1 MKKNLQLK
9 LPTASASASV
19 SLASAEGLAEALLQ
33 RLKLVVPAA
42 AVALAAVG
50 LGACGGPAFDLGH
63 ETGAVTLNPDKTATI
78 HVHGW
83 NLPGAT
89 KTGNVGDDRGG
100 GSTVDGIR
108 RFSTLPAGTSSP
120 TAPNQIVATEYYGAA
135 FPSYYTAADQAEV
148 TAQKG
153 IPRYALI
160 VAKYVRQVLD
170 RSGAEGVNL
179 TCHSMGCEISRYLI
193 ENDVGHLVSAGKVKR
208 WVSFAG
214 VVNGATLADIDGG
227 MQLDKIA
234 KLLGLDLIDV
244 AHMNRSWVQQYVAAY
259 DHQRVEGNN
268 PLWSNL
274 LVHHI
279 KATDPRIDSALGI
292 PLMDVFGYGKVPNDG
307 VVLGEEMY
315 LHSQADAAKWATPS
329 GALLPVG
336 QSHHQANHFNITEH
350 VGAQAIAAAALTGKR
365 RARVT
370 LQSLTLYK
378 DHESGLFDK
387 APAEVVVESQV
398 RYPYV
403 KAIEPS
409 DPLLDEVSTA
419 RRNAPLYRLNKGE
432 TQTPNYLIFDGPVFD
447 AQTSVA
453 LSIKLSETDFYPA
466 AGLNENA
473 LAANFRLGELKQ
485 EVPLTDGDY
494 TVTTADAKFT
504 VRVAVATLY

>member
-1 MKKNLQLK
+1 MKKILQLK
-9 LPTASASASV
+9 LPTAAASG
-19 SLASAEGLAEALLQ
+19 SLAPAERLAPTRLQ
-33 RLKLVVPAA
+33 RLMRAVPAA
-42 AVALAAVG
+42 AAAAAALW
-50 LGACGGPAFDLGH
+50 LGACGGPADDLDKGS
-63 ETGAVTLNPDKTATI
+63 GAITLNPDQTATI

-89 KTGNVGDDRGG
+89 KTGSVGDDRGG

-108 RFSTLPAGTSSP
+108 RFSTLPAGTTSP

-135 FPSYYTAADQAEV
+135 FPSYYSAADQAEV
-148 TAQKG
+148 AAQKG

-160 VAKYVRQVLD
+160 VAKYARQVLD
-170 RSGAEGVNL
+170 RSGAQGVNL

-193 ENDVGHLVSAGKVKR
+193 ENDVGHLVSAGKIKR

-214 VVNGATLADIDGG
+214 VVNGAALADIDGG

-234 KLLGLDLIDV
+234 RLLGLDLIDV

-259 DHQRVEGNN
+259 DHRRVEGNN

-274 LVHHI
+274 LIHHI
-279 KATDPRIDSALGI
+279 QSTDPRIDSALGI

-315 LHSQADAAKWATPS
+315 LHSQADAAKWATPG
-329 GALLPVG
+329 GALLPVS
-336 QSHHQANHFNITEH
+336 QSHHLANHFNITEH

-365 RARVT
+365 RARIT

-419 RRNAPLYRLNKGE
+419 RRNAPLYRLSKGE
-432 TQTPNYLIFDGPVFD
+432 TQTPSYLIFDGPVFD

-453 LSIKLSETDFYPA
+453 LSLKLSETDFYPA

-473 LAANFRLGELKQ
+473 LAPNFQLGELNQ
-485 EVPLTDGDY
+485 ELPLTDGDY
-494 TVTTADAKFT
+494 TVTTADVKFT
-504 VRVAVATLY
+504 VHVAVETLY

>member
-1 MKKNLQLK
+1 MRKNLQLQ
-9 LPTASASASV
+9 LPTAAAVMSAASAP
-19 SLASAEGLAEALLQ
+19 AERRVPTLRQRLGRAAPVAATAALL
-33 RLKLVVPAA
+33 
-42 AVALAAVG
+42 LA
-50 LGACGGPAFDLGH
+50 ACGGPGDDLGR
-63 ETGAVTLNPDKTATI
+63 EPSAVTLNPDKTATI

-108 RFSTLPAGTSSP
+108 RFSTMPAGTTSP
-120 TAPNQIVATEYYGAA
+120 TAPNQIVATEYYGAT

-160 VAKYVRQVLD
+160 VAKYARQVLD
-170 RSGAEGVNL
+170 RSGAEGINL

-193 ENDVGHLVSAGKVKR
+193 ENDVGHLVSAGKIRR

-234 KLLGLDLIDV
+234 KLLGLDLVDV

-259 DHQRVEGNN
+259 DHRRVEGNN

-279 KATDPRIDSALGI
+279 LSTDPRIDTALGI
-292 PLMDVFGYGKVPNDG
+292 PLMDVFGYSKVANDG
-307 VVLGEEMY
+307 IVLDDEMY
-315 LHSQADAAKWATPS
+315 LHSQTDAAKWVTPS
-329 GALLPVG
+329 GALLPVS
-336 QSHHQANHFNITEH
+336 QSHHLANHFNITDH

-370 LQSLTLYK
+370 LTSLTLYK
-378 DHESGLFDK
+378 DHETGLLDK

-409 DPLLDEVSTA
+409 DPLLDEVTTA
-419 RRNAPLYRLNKGE
+419 RRNAPLYRVSKGE
-432 TQTPNYLIFDGPVFD
+432 TQTPNYVVFDGPVFD

-453 LSIKLSETDFYPA
+453 LSVKLSETDFYPA

-473 LAANFRLGELKQ
+473 LAANAPLGELNQ
-485 EVPLTDGDY
+485 EVPLTSGDY
-494 TVTTADAKFT
+494 TVTTADVKFT
-504 VRVAVATLY
+504 VHVAVETLY

>member
-1 MKKNLQLK
+1 MKKILQLK
-9 LPTASASASV
+9 LPTAAATGSAS
-19 SLASAEGLAEALLQ
+19 LAKRLAPRLLQ
-33 RLKLVVPAA
+33 RLKRAVPAA
-42 AVALAAVG
+42 AAATVLW
-50 LGACGGPAFDLGH
+50 LGACGGPAGDPGS
-63 ETGAVTLNPDKTATI
+63 ETAAVTLNPDKTATI

-108 RFSTLPAGTSSP
+108 RFSTLPAGTTSP

-135 FPSYYTAADQAEV
+135 FPSYYTATDQAEV
-148 TAQKG
+148 AAQKG

-160 VAKYVRQVLD
+160 VAKYARHVLD
-170 RSGAEGVNL
+170 RSGAEGINL

-193 ENDVGHLVSAGKVKR
+193 ENDIGHLVSAGKLKR

-234 KLLGLDLIDV
+234 KLLGLDLVDV
-244 AHMNRSWVQQYVAAY
+244 AHMNRSWVQQYVAVY
-259 DHQRVEGNN
+259 DHRRLEGNS
-268 PLWSNL
+268 PLWANL
-274 LVHHI
+274 IVHHV

-292 PLMDVFGYGKVPNDG
+292 PLMDVFGYSKVPNDG
-307 VVLGEEMY
+307 VVLGEEMF

-329 GALLPVG
+329 GTLLPVG

-365 RARVT
+365 RARIT
-370 LQSLTLYK
+370 LKSLTLIK

-387 APAEVVVESQV
+387 APAEVVVESQI

-432 TQTPNYLIFDGPVFD
+432 TLAPNYLVFDGPVFD

-473 LAANFRLGELKQ
+473 LAPSFQLGELNQ
-485 EVPLTDGDY
+485 EVPLSDGDY
-494 TVTTADAKFT
+494 TVTTADVKFT
-504 VRVAVATLY
+504 VHVAVETLY